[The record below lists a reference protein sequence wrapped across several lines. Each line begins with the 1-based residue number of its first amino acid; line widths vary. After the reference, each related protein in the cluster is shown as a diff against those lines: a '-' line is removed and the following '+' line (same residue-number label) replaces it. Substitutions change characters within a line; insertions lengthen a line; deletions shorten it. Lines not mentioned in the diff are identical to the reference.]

1 MKVTEEVRTTV
12 EARLKESSEYQ
23 AQLEKKLMESE
34 KEKQELQEEK
44 RKAVENMEQQVC
56 TELLPQ
62 ESPGVG
68 FHKASSASLVF
79 HGVAVLWTRSFR
91 VYTGCLSLWEF
102 PDSSILSVTSVE

>member
-56 TELLPQ
+56 TDPPRPPCR
-62 ESPGVG
+62 ESPGMG
-68 FHKASSASLVF
+68 FHKASSASLGL
-79 HGVAVLWTRSFR
+79 HSTAV
-91 VYTGCLSLWEF
+91 
-102 PDSSILSVTSVE
+102 P

>member
-1 MKVTEEVRTTV
+1 MRCWEYLLWLQNITKIEVPYLKQKKKKQNIYIYIYEILWKLTEEVRATV

-56 TELLPQ
+56 I
-62 ESPGVG
+62 
-68 FHKASSASLVF
+68 K
-79 HGVAVLWTRSFR
+79 
-91 VYTGCLSLWEF
+91 YDLS
-102 PDSSILSVTSVE
+102 

>member
-56 TELLPQ
+56 TEPPPKSPQ
-62 ESPGVG
+62 EWDFTKLLQLHLCFMV
-68 FHKASSASLVF
+68 
-79 HGVAVLWTRSFR
+79 
-91 VYTGCLSLWEF
+91 
-102 PDSSILSVTSVE
+102 

>member
-56 TELLPQ
+56 TDPPR
-62 ESPGVG
+62 ESPGTG
-68 FHKASSASLVF
+68 FHKASSASLGL
-79 HGVAVLWTRSFR
+79 HSTAV
-91 VYTGCLSLWEF
+91 
-102 PDSSILSVTSVE
+102 P

>member
-23 AQLEKKLMESE
+23 AHLEKKLMESE

-56 TELLPQ
+56 ADP
-62 ESPGVG
+62 P
-68 FHKASSASLVF
+68 
-79 HGVAVLWTRSFR
+79 
-91 VYTGCLSLWEF
+91 
-102 PDSSILSVTSVE
+102 

>member
-23 AQLEKKLMESE
+23 AHLEKKLMESE

-56 TELLPQ
+56 TDPPERPQ
-62 ESPGVG
+62 EFTKLSQSFLSFTWVSQCS
-68 FHKASSASLVF
+68 HALNHVF
-79 HGVAVLWTRSFR
+79 
-91 VYTGCLSLWEF
+91 
-102 PDSSILSVTSVE
+102 

>member
-1 MKVTEEVRTTV
+1 MRATV

-56 TELLPQ
+56 I
-62 ESPGVG
+62 
-68 FHKASSASLVF
+68 K
-79 HGVAVLWTRSFR
+79 
-91 VYTGCLSLWEF
+91 YDLS
-102 PDSSILSVTSVE
+102 